1 MASIGGP
8 LHESAPHEC
17 RIEAED
23 AANASKREGTVF
35 ILVPEPRLRLTEKS
49 LSPWGVGKCKS
60 LVGIDCFRKDGEHE
74 CLFRF
79 HWNPS
84 ATAGEKLLWRQD
96 VGLEGQ

>member
-35 ILVPEPRLRLTEKS
+35 ILVPEPGLRLTEERPS
-49 LSPWGVGKCKS
+49 TGGVGKGKT
-60 LVGIDCFRKDGEHE
+60 LIGVDRFRKNSEHK
-74 CLFRF
+74 CLFWF
-79 HWNPS
+79 HRNS
-84 ATAGEKLLWRQD
+84 APIAGDELLGRQD
-96 VGLEGQ
+96 IGFEGQ